1 MVPPSSLLTASNDDD
16 DQRRGSS
23 PIIALSEKDG
33 GNTTT
38 ALTKLKQW
46 FSTTTTTAP
55 SSPPTAGIHD
65 EEHGHPT
72 ESSTIAHEYHNFS
85 PPKSEKKKSVGD
97 GGAASKSPPP
107 ATEIVRKISLDD
119 YGFDE
124 SLLDE
129 EEKDEGDAEVGHR
142 KRRAWGKP
150 SSNAGTAAEEEE
162 RVMGEC
168 SFFYDMDKINEDEIS
183 TTAAT
188 ADSHTKSH
196 RISGTDPP
204 SKEEDDEESKGYS
217 EQKRPHYRNGRVRWT
232 SSRANPRRR

>member
-1 MVPPSSLLTASNDDD
+1 MPMAMVAPTSHLTVVPSRMCIHLIP
-16 DQRRGSS
+16 QFME
-23 PIIALSEKDG
+23 AL
-33 GNTTT
+33 
-38 ALTKLKQW
+38 
-46 FSTTTTTAP
+46 
-55 SSPPTAGIHD
+55 PTS
-65 EEHGHPT
+65 
-72 ESSTIAHEYHNFS
+72 SSTS
-85 PPKSEKKKSVGD
+85 
-97 GGAASKSPPP
+97 
-107 ATEIVRKISLDD
+107 
-119 YGFDE
+119 
-124 SLLDE
+124 
-129 EEKDEGDAEVGHR
+129 
-142 KRRAWGKP
+142 
-150 SSNAGTAAEEEE
+150 GTAAEEE